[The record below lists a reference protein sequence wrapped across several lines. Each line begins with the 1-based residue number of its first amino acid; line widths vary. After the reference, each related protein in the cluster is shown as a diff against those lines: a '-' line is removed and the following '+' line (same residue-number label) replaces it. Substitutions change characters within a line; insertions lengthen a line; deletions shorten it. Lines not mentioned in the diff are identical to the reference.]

1 MFTSSSCLCVNYWSW
16 INWPQYPFTLK
27 SLKFFFG
34 TDENDEK
41 MMTLGNI
48 MQFRNIYTSHFTSHL
63 CTSLDMDHHVVISSL
78 PVTTPFIPASSHP
91 FKTWALRCA
100 RVKKF
105 PPTKLH
111 ELVSKPVAHV
121 RHSNLQSELYYPLDF
136 GLLQNTTLQT
146 CSCKFSWLLT

>member
-1 MFTSSSCLCVNYWSW
+1 MSTVTKKSSSHNVHKQFMLVRELLVLNQLTTISIY
-16 INWPQYPFTLK
+16 IEIIEI
-27 SLKFFFG
+27 FFG

-91 FKTWALRCA
+91 FKT
-100 RVKKF
+100 
-105 PPTKLH
+105 
-111 ELVSKPVAHV
+111 
-121 RHSNLQSELYYPLDF
+121 
-136 GLLQNTTLQT
+136 
-146 CSCKFSWLLT
+146 